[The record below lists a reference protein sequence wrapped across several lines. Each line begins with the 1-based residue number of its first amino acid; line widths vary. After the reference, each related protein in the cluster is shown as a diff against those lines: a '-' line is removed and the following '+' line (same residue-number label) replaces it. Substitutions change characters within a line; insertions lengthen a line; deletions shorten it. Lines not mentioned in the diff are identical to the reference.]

1 MPSFHITD
9 KEWNF
14 WLNSVTFSSIFINCL
29 TTITRECLQQSEAYH
44 QYVDQKDHANLLT
57 HGNTYSALQ
66 ITSDSICQNMTLK
79 SEKLHISKEWSLPSV
94 LIPQHKKLGT

>member
-1 MPSFHITD
+1 MASFQLAD

-14 WLNSVTFSSIFINCL
+14 RLNLVKSSSTLSNYF
-29 TTITRECLQQSEAYH
+29 TIIMREYLHKSKAYQ
-44 QYVDQKDHANLLT
+44 QYVDQKYHANLLT

-79 SEKLHISKEWSLPSV
+79 SEKLHMLEEWRLY
-94 LIPQHKKLGT
+94 LQC